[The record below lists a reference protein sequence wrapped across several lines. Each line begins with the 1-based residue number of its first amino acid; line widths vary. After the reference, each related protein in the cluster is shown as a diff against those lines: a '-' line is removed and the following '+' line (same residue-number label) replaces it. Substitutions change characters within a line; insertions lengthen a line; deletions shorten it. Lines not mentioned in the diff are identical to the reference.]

1 MHKYSVVDFKPQKV
15 FQKALLFLIIALLFW
30 AIFSLGEY
38 FYSEFYENF
47 ASLSYTSFLTFVY
60 VLISGLIL
68 FIAHKIPSIEGLK
81 TLRNVLYIGLI
92 STTFVGILI
101 LLSPKNFD
109 SLGVL
114 LYFVVFSTIFIS
126 IIYVFYRMDELKR
139 PIKK

>member
-81 TLRNVLYIGLI
+81 TLRNILYVGLI

-109 SLGVL
+109 SSSVL
-114 LYFVVFSTIFIS
+114 LYFVVFFTIFMS
-126 IIYVFYRMDELKR
+126 IIYVYYRMDELKK
-139 PIKK
+139 PNKK